1 MDTLSHST
9 ETLILVL
16 VPAVVEGTDLDM
28 GLIEEVMLDVLDGE
42 NYGLHEEAGIF
53 CICRDNHWSQHG
65 DDRPISVYKI
75 PGGYMLQFNH
85 HYRFVLS
92 EMEAE

>member
-9 ETLILVL
+9 ETLILAF
-16 VPAVVEGTDLDM
+16 VPAVDEGTDFDM

-42 NYGLHEEAGIF
+42 NYGLHEETGIF
-53 CICRDNHWSQHG
+53 CVCRDNLWSPYG

-75 PGGYMLQFNH
+75 PDGYMLQFNH
-85 HYRFVLS
+85 QYRFVPS
-92 EMEAE
+92 EMEAG